1 MGAVAPNAIHQH
13 IKTVA
18 DDSMSNIYL
27 VAPEIMIPTDDISSV
42 LTPAVDIYSFGMC
55 ALEMAA
61 LEITN
66 GESTQITKE
75 TVEKTIESLDNEL
88 QKDFIRKCLA
98 VNPADRPSAKGLLF
112 HPVIFEVPT
121 LALLATHSI
130 LNSSPSCQ
138 LTDETFQRTFNNL
151 NDDTVLAEIVHP
163 DGRPG
168 VVRRISDLP
177 RTEVEKYFEEVR
189 NGAYPLTAIFP
200 TTRQPIISRQ
210 TTISPEPSGSGNE
223 QKSSVPEKPYNEEN
237 RKIVNMMCNI
247 KAPQE
252 NENENLMMTLL
263 LRLDDKMNRQLSCE
277 ITDIESPIC
286 LANELVYYGFINQ
299 VGTQCADLC
308 AALRSMKRPR
318 LIGLPINLPLV
329 RPRYGCSPD
338 QRYDFSDSIHQ
349 VGYIG
354 LGDAAPGGHECGD
367 VADDSLR

>member
-27 VAPEIMIPTDDISSV
+27 VAPEIMNLTDDINTV

-61 LEITN
+61 LEISSN
-66 GESTQITKE
+66 GESSQITKE
-75 TVEKTIESLDNEL
+75 NVEKTIESLDNEL

-98 VNPADRPSAKGLLF
+98 ENPADRLSAKDLLF
-112 HPVIFEVPT
+112 HPVIFEVPS
-121 LALLATHSI
+121 LALLTAHSI
-130 LNSSPSCQ
+130 LNNNSSFS
-138 LTDETFQRTFNNL
+138 LTDETFQRNFNNL
-151 NDDTVLAEIVHP
+151 NDATVLAEIVHP

-168 VVRRISDLP
+168 VVRRICDIP
-177 RTEVEKYFEEVR
+177 QREVEKFFEEVR

-200 TTRQPIISRQ
+200 ATRQPIISRQ

-223 QKSSVPEKPYNEEN
+223 QKNSVPENPYNEEN

-247 KAPQE
+247 KAPQ
-252 NENENLMMTLL
+252 ENENLMMTLL

-299 VGTQCADLC
+299 VSKFICFKK
-308 AALRSMKRPR
+308 S
-318 LIGLPINLPLV
+318 
-329 RPRYGCSPD
+329 
-338 QRYDFSDSIHQ
+338 
-349 VGYIG
+349 
-354 LGDAAPGGHECGD
+354 
-367 VADDSLR
+367 